1 MDVRVTPPVVPVGS
15 AAQRT
20 DGPDTSGERADEVRE
35 LLRSTPVLYVTLGL
49 VLTVLLVV
57 SAAVAAQ
64 MVGSRQ
70 DTHERL
76 LESTEPLADAA
87 QNLYSALSVADAAA
101 VTGFISGGL
110 EPAALRDR
118 YIRAV
123 GETADHLVLA
133 ATGIDPEDRRATR
146 HLTEIGRLLPVYTG
160 LIETA
165 RSNNRVGNP
174 VGAAY
179 LGEASHLMQTSLLPA
194 AREVHTRGIQAVEDT
209 QRAAVRPPWVAI
221 ALLLV
226 TVASLCAVHVV
237 VSRRSRRTLNAGLI
251 LAIGATGLLLCWLL
265 IAGLASSSATRKAI
279 EQGAEP
285 LAALTEGRIL
295 AQQSRTAE
303 TLLLARRDATGA
315 YDNTFDENMT
325 LLGDILADYSAE
337 VGGESVATARA
348 AHAAW
353 ADSHERTVAAL
364 ERGDYSAASVL
375 AVGPGPDEA
384 AAQFDVI
391 DTALVDSIE
400 DTRNELRDNEFR
412 AARTLTALAP
422 MTLVLLG
429 FSLLAVWLGLWPRLK
444 EYQ

>member
-1 MDVRVTPPVVPVGS
+1 MDVRVTPPTVPVGG

-20 DGPDTSGERADEVRE
+20 DGSDTSSERSDEIRE
-35 LLRSTPVLYVTLGL
+35 VLRSTPVRILSLGL
-49 VLTVLLVV
+49 VLTVLLVA
-57 SAAVAAQ
+57 SAVISAQ
-64 MVGSRQ
+64 MVISRQ
-70 DTHERL
+70 ATHERL
-76 LESTEPLADAA
+76 LESTEPLANAA

-123 GETADHLVLA
+123 GEAADHLVVA
-133 ATGIDPEDRRATR
+133 ATGIDPDDRRTAR

-165 RSNNRVGNP
+165 RTNNRIGNP

-179 LGEASHLMQTSLLPA
+179 LGEASHLMQTALLPA
-194 AREVHTRGIQAVEDT
+194 AQEVHTRGVEAVEDT
-209 QRAAVRPPWVAI
+209 QRAAVRPPWLAI
-221 ALLLV
+221 GLLIV
-226 TVASLCAVHVV
+226 TVAALCAVHVV

-265 IAGLASSSATRKAI
+265 IAGLASSSATQRAI

-295 AQQSRTAE
+295 SQQARTAE
-303 TLLLARRDATGA
+303 TLLLARRDSTGTF
-315 YDNTFDENMT
+315 DSRFDENIT
-325 LLGDILADYSAE
+325 RLGDLLDNHAAE
-337 VGGESVATARA
+337 VGAETVATARA
-348 AHAAW
+348 AREAW
-353 ADSHERTVAAL
+353 IDSHMRTVTAL
-364 ERGDYSAASVL
+364 ERGDYRAASVL

-384 AAQFDVI
+384 SNQFDI
-391 DTALVDSIE
+391 LDGALVDSII
-400 DTRNELRDNEFR
+400 DTRDELRDNEFR
-412 AARTLTALAP
+412 ASRTLTALAP
-422 MTLVLLG
+422 MTWVLLG
-429 FSLLAVWLGLWPRLK
+429 FSLLAVWLGVWPRLK